1 MSEEAKTRTAGLALG
16 KEPEEFGVA
25 TARRNFADIVNRV
38 IYRREPTVITKNG
51 RQVAAV
57 VPYEALALLA
67 ALEAEADIEKASAAF
82 EQYKVQGGISLGDL
96 KRKLEID

>member
-1 MSEEAKTRTAGLALG
+1 MALG

-67 ALEAEADIEKASAAF
+67 ALEAEADIEKASSALIKPPVLVASKL
-82 EQYKVQGGISLGDL
+82 YGGVYGKEASNPFVKG
-96 KRKLEID
+96 

>member
-1 MSEEAKTRTAGLALG
+1 MNEEANETVDLALG

-25 TARRNFADIVNRV
+25 TARRISRISSIAV
-38 IYRREPTVITKNG
+38 IYRREPHRHHKE
-51 RQVAAV
+51 RKPVAAV

-82 EQYKVQGGISLGDL
+82 EQYKGQGGISLGDL
-96 KRKLEID
+96 KR

>member
-1 MSEEAKTRTAGLALG
+1 MQQGAKTVDLALR

-25 TARRNFADIVNRV
+25 TARRNFADIVNKV

-67 ALEAEADIEKASAAF
+67 ALEAEADIEKAG
-82 EQYKVQGGISLGDL
+82 EEYKVRGGISLGDL
-96 KRKLEID
+96 KRKLGIE

>member
-1 MSEEAKTRTAGLALG
+1 MQQGAKTVDLTLG

-25 TARRNFADIVNRV
+25 TARRNFADIVNKV
-38 IYRREPTVITKNG
+38 IYRRQPTVITKNG

-67 ALEAEADIEKASAAF
+67 ALEAEADIEKAGAAF
-82 EQYKVQGGISLGDL
+82 EEYKVRGGISLGDL
-96 KRKLEID
+96 KRKLGIE

>member
-1 MSEEAKTRTAGLALG
+1 MQQGAKTVDLALS
-16 KEPEEFGVA
+16 KEPEELGVA
-25 TARRNFADIVNRV
+25 TARRNFADIVNKV
-38 IYRREPTVITKNG
+38 IYRRQPTVITKNG

-82 EQYKVQGGISLGDL
+82 EEYKVRGGISLRDL
-96 KRKLEID
+96 KRKLGID